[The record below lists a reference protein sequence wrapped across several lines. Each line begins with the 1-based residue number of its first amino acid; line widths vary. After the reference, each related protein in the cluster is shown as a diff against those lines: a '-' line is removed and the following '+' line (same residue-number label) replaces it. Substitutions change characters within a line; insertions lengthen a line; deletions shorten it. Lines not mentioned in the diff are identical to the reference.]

1 MVNRTE
7 VYRMSSSS
15 SSSQHIPQLDSALW
29 ASRIAGHA
37 ELADER
43 LNTRLGLILATLAAK
58 PLDSIPQAN
67 SSCSQAQAMY
77 RFFANQRIEFDD
89 LMQPVADG
97 TLDLCRD
104 VKTLLAVQDS
114 SSLNF
119 TSLKTTKGLG
129 PINNCPRARGLRM
142 HTTLAVRDD
151 GVTLGLLGQ
160 TFWSRPAEKRAGK
173 KNRKLP
179 IETKESY
186 KWLDGIEAAE
196 AGWEALP
203 AEHRPRLVH
212 VMDREGD
219 IHEVLQRI
227 SDSPHFGV
235 IRCAH
240 NRSVAGDLDY
250 AFATVAATP
259 LLGVVGIDVP
269 RAAYQPVPNV
279 PQRQARLSIRSVTL
293 TITPARKKRPN
304 RRPVAWTLLDVREND
319 PPAGVEPLHWRL
331 WTNLPAG
338 TLEEILEI
346 LRFYGFR
353 WRIEDFHLIL
363 KSGCRIEKLEL
374 ETADRL
380 SKAALLYAAV
390 AVRVLA
396 LRDLARVQPDAPC
409 SIILAEAEWQA
420 LWVRFAKTKLTAHT
434 QPPTLQQVI
443 RWIGRLGGHL
453 GRKRDGLPGVRTLWR
468 GFRDLSLLALGFRA
482 GKNLR

>member
-1 MVNRTE
+1 
-7 VYRMSSSS
+7 MSSASS
-15 SSSQHIPQLDSALW
+15 AHFPQLDSALW

-43 LNTRLGLILATLAAK
+43 LNTRLGLVLATLAAK

-67 SSCSQAQAMY
+67 PSYSQAQATY
-77 RFFANQRIEFDD
+77 RFFANQRIDFDD

-104 VKTLLAVQDS
+104 VQTLLAVQDS

-119 TSLKTTKGLG
+119 TALTTTTGLG
-129 PINNCPRARGLRM
+129 PINDCRRARGLRM

-160 TFWSRPAEKRAGK
+160 SFWGRPAEKRTGK
-173 KNRKLP
+173 KIRNLA
-179 IETKESY
+179 IEDKESC
-186 KWLDGIEAAE
+186 KWLDGIAAAE

-235 IRCAH
+235 IRCAQD
-240 NRSVAGDLDY
+240 RSVASDVGY
-250 AFATVAATP
+250 AFATVEAAP
-259 LLGVVGIDVP
+259 RLGVVRIDVP
-269 RAAYQPVPNV
+269 RAAYQPVPNI
-279 PQRQARLSIRSVTL
+279 PQRQARLSIRAVRL
-293 TITPARKKRPN
+293 TITSSRKKHPN
-304 RRPVAWTLLDVREND
+304 RQPVAWTLLDVREND

-338 TLEEILEI
+338 SLDAIQEI
-346 LRFYGFR
+346 LRFYRFR

-363 KSGCRIEKLEL
+363 KSGCQIEKLEL

-380 SKAALLYAAV
+380 SKAALLYSAV
-390 AVRVLA
+390 AVRILA

-409 SIILAEAEWQA
+409 CLILAQEEWQV
-420 LWVRFAKTKLTAHT
+420 LWVRFAKAKLTAHT
-434 QPPTLQQVI
+434 QPPTVQQAI

-468 GFRDLSLLALGFRA
+468 GFRDLTLLACGFRA
-482 GKNLR
+482 GNNLR

>member
-7 VYRMSSSS
+7 VFRMSSSS
-15 SSSQHIPQLDSALW
+15 SSSPHIPQLDSQLW

-43 LNTRLGLILATLAAK
+43 LNTRLGVVLATLAAK

-67 SSCSQAQAMY
+67 SSCSQAQGMY
-77 RFFANQRIEFDD
+77 RFFANQRIDFDD

-97 TLDLCRD
+97 TLDLCHD

-119 TSLKTTKGLG
+119 TSLKTTTGLG
-129 PINNCPRARGLRM
+129 PIGNAAKARGLRM

-160 TFWSRPAEKRAGK
+160 SFWGRPAEKRTGK
-173 KNRKLP
+173 KIRKLP
-179 IETKESY
+179 IEEKESH

-196 AGWEALP
+196 AGWQALP
-203 AEHRPRLVH
+203 AEQRPRLVH

-227 SDSPHFGV
+227 SDSPHYGV

-250 AFATVAATP
+250 AFATVEAAP
-259 LLGVVGIDVP
+259 LLGVVSIDVP
-269 RAAYQPVPNV
+269 RAAYQPVPNT
-279 PQRQARLSIRSVTL
+279 PQRQARLSISAVTL
-293 TITPARKKRPN
+293 TITPSRKKRPN
-304 RRPVAWTLLDVREND
+304 RQPVTWTLLDVRETD
-319 PPAGVEPLHWRL
+319 PPVGVEALHWRL
-331 WTNLPAG
+331 WTNLPAD
-338 TLEEILEI
+338 TLDDILEI

-353 WRIEDFHLIL
+353 WRVEDFHLIL
-363 KSGCRIEKLEL
+363 KSGCQIEKLEL

-390 AVRVLA
+390 AVRILA

-409 SIILAEAEWQA
+409 TLIVAEEEWQV

-434 QPPTLQQVI
+434 QPPTIQQVV

-468 GFRDLSLLALGFRA
+468 GFRDLTVLACGFRA

>member
-7 VYRMSSSS
+7 IFRMSSPSS
-15 SSSQHIPQLDSALW
+15 LDFPSLDAEVW
-29 ASRIAGHA
+29 ASRIASHA

-43 LNTRLGLILATLAAK
+43 LNTRLGLILTTLAAK

-77 RFFANQRIEFDD
+77 RFFANQRVGFDD
-89 LMQPVADG
+89 LMQPIADG
-97 TLDLCRD
+97 TLDLCQD

-119 TSLKTTKGLG
+119 SSLKTTKGLG
-129 PINNCPRARGLRM
+129 PINNQSLARGLRM

-151 GVTLGLLGQ
+151 GVSLGLLGQ
-160 TFWSRPAEKRAGK
+160 SFWSRPAQKRTGK
-173 KNRKLP
+173 KIRHLP
-179 IETKESY
+179 IQDKESR

-227 SDSPHFGV
+227 SDSPHYGV
-235 IRCAH
+235 IRCARD
-240 NRSVAGDLDY
+240 RSVAGALDY
-250 AFATVAATP
+250 AFATVEAAP
-259 LLGVVGIDVP
+259 LLGVVRLDVP
-269 RAAYQPVPNV
+269 RAAYQPLPNV
-279 PQRQARLSIRSVTL
+279 RQRQACLSIRTVTL
-293 TITPARKKRPN
+293 TITPSRKKHPN
-304 RRPVAWTLLDVREND
+304 RRPVVWTLLDVREND

-331 WTNLPAG
+331 WTNLSAG
-338 TLEEILEI
+338 SLDDIQEI

-363 KSGCRIEKLEL
+363 KSGCQIEKLEL

-380 SKAALLYAAV
+380 GKAALLYAAV
-390 AVRVLA
+390 AVRILA

-409 SIILAEAEWQA
+409 TLLVAHDEWQA
-420 LWVRFAKTKLTAHT
+420 LWVRFAKTPLTAHT
-434 QPPTLQQVI
+434 QPPTIQQAV

-468 GFRDLSLLALGFRA
+468 GFRDLTLLACGFRA
-482 GKNLR
+482 GKNLH